1 MLHICKFLGHF
12 IFKNWDNTEKRDSS
26 RHKHS
31 DKEFFVLRFYAF
43 CGKFVKNLT
52 IFVIVGF
59 FLQRNLHN
67 SIFFIIFAAKSIIY
81 SNIAIA

>member
-1 MLHICKFLGHF
+1 MTHRRSCRSKKTSLV
-12 IFKNWDNTEKRDSS
+12 R
-26 RHKHS
+26 

-43 CGKFVKNLT
+43 CGKLVKNLT

-67 SIFFIIFAAKSIIY
+67 SIFFIIFAAKRIY